1 MTTPAI
7 LKKRTFD
14 FAVAAFHLC
23 RPLMRTPEARVPTG
37 QLVRSSASVAANY
50 RSSCRARSKKD
61 FIAKL
66 GTVIEES
73 DESLLWLE
81 YLAAT
86 ALLSRQ
92 AVNKLLI
99 ESNELVAI
107 FTKSQKTARSNYA
120 REKNLRRARQRAS
133 RKKSAS
139 AP

>member
-14 FAVAAFHLC
+14 FAIAAFRLC

-50 RSSCRARSKKD
+50 RSSCRARSKKE

-86 ALLSRQ
+86 ELLS
-92 AVNKLLI
+92 
-99 ESNELVAI
+99 
-107 FTKSQKTARSNYA
+107 TARSEETAN
-120 REKNLRRARQRAS
+120 
-133 RKKSAS
+133 
-139 AP
+139 